1 MRYIDT
7 DKLNSVLDALLEKHR
22 NNEEVVKLVWY
33 CRCIVNNET
42 VAPTELVVSEDA
54 ILQIVRDGLEDKSLS
69 KLEIL
74 HRLVEKCV

>member
-7 DKLNSVLDALLEKHR
+7 DKLNLVLDALLEKHR
-22 NNEEVVKLVWY
+22 NNEEVVKLVRY

-42 VAPTELVVSEDA
+42 VAPTELVVSEDE